1 MKANGQ
7 NKAAG
12 KGDGKTI
19 SKTRPTVVKSEKS
32 TPEQIKQRNLETYG
46 EKVKKYRTRAGITV
60 DQLADT
66 LGISKSSIR
75 NWECGLT
82 RPDPELLYRLFSIFD
97 VEPNEFFGIKGVGSL
112 LTDSERSLIDCF
124 RSLDDVG
131 KDAVITLANAMND
144 KTYQRKLTVAY
155 GRMND
160 VKDRKRNVAA
170 GKGEDWPDYPEEE
183 DVILFDNPLVA
194 RADEIMTVS
203 GKSMEPQFMD
213 GDAVLVE
220 YCTDLRNGDIG
231 IFYVPG
237 MGGVIKQKAWDRL
250 HSINP
255 DYDDIFPYEDGA
267 RVIGRVLC
275 AITPDMIPSQEE
287 AALYQEAV
295 KTMNAR

>member
-1 MKANGQ
+1 MKSDNRSKSNGKAS
-7 NKAAG
+7 KAA
-12 KGDGKTI
+12 
-19 SKTRPTVVKSEKS
+19 SKFVQLKVERS

-46 EKVKKYRTRAGITV
+46 EKIKKYRTKAGITV

-82 RPDPELLYRLFSIFD
+82 RPDPELLYSLFSIFD
-97 VEPNEFFGIKGVGSL
+97 VEPNEFFGIKGVGRL
-112 LTDSERSLIDCF
+112 LTDTEQSLLDSF

-131 KDAVITLANAMND
+131 KDAVITFAEAMNE
-144 KTYQRKLTVAY
+144 KVYQRKLTAAY
-155 GRMND
+155 NKMND
-160 VKDRKRNVAA
+160 VVDRDRRVAA
-170 GKGEDWPDYPEEE
+170 GNGEEWSDYPEEE
-183 DVILFDNPLVA
+183 DVVLFNNPLVA

-237 MGGVIKQKAWDRL
+237 RGGVIKQKAWDRL

-275 AITPDMIPSQEE
+275 AVTPDMIPSKEE
-287 AALYQEAV
+287 VSLYEEAV
-295 KTMNAR
+295 KTMNA

>member
-7 NKAAG
+7 SSAAG
-12 KGDGKTI
+12 KATGKV
-19 SKTRPTVVKSEKS
+19 RLNVVKSEKS

-97 VEPNEFFGIKGVGSL
+97 VEPNEFFGIKGVGSI

-124 RSLDDVG
+124 RLLDDDG
-131 KDAVITLANAMND
+131 QDAVYTFTKAMTDRVWSKKLHNA
-144 KTYQRKLTVAY
+144 RC
-155 GRMND
+155 RMD
-160 VKDRKRNVAA
+160 SVGDWTRHASA
-170 GKGEDWPDYPEEE
+170 GSGEDWPDYPEHE
-183 DVILFDNPLVA
+183 DVVLYSNPMVA
-194 RADEIMTVS
+194 RADEIITVS

-220 YCTDLRNGDIG
+220 HCSDLRNGDIG

-255 DYDDIFPYEDGA
+255 DFDDIFPYEEGA

-275 AITPDMIPSQEE
+275 TITPDMIPTKEDV
-287 AALYQEAV
+287 ALYEEAV
-295 KTMNAR
+295 KELSD